1 MEISLLTEVVVCQS
15 NRQIDHQAP
24 MLLMGSC
31 FTDNI
36 GLALTRLKFPVSIN
50 PFGVIYNPLS
60 IANSLRTIMQQKTV
74 SDSDLVYDGG
84 LWHSMQFHGSF
95 SDHEK
100 FGVISKTNDTI
111 QKAHHFLKNA
121 GVLMITFGTAW
132 VYNYKKSNEIVANCH
147 KIKSNEFDRF
157 RLNVDQIVDDWM
169 PLLAELRVFNPKLQ
183 LVFTVSPIRHLK
195 DGAHGN
201 QISKAT
207 LLLAIDKLL
216 AELDNPVDYN
226 YFPSY
231 EIVNDE
237 LRDYRFYAADMIHLN
252 ETAIHFL
259 FEKFKHCFF
268 SNETRKV
275 LTEVSAIAKAVE
287 HRMLTNNPS
296 EKLKFKQSMLK
307 KIEKMNQMYPFIDFR
322 NEKKHF
328 ENL

>member
-1 MEISLLTEVVVCQS
+1 MDVKLFTEVTVPHS
-15 NRQIDHQAP
+15 KREIDYQTP
-24 MLLMGSC
+24 ILLMGSC
-31 FTDNI
+31 FSDNI
-36 GLALTRLKFPVSIN
+36 GLELSRLRFPVSVN

-60 IANSLRTIMQQKTV
+60 IANSLRTIIKNKTV
-74 SDSDLVYDGG
+74 LDSDLVYDCG
-84 LWHSMQFHGSF
+84 LWHAMQFHGSF
-95 SDHEK
+95 SDIEK
-100 FGVISKTNDTI
+100 LNVITKANDAI
-111 QKAHHFLKNA
+111 QKAHLFLKNA
-121 GVLMITFGTAW
+121 DVLMITFGTAW
-132 VYNYKKSNEIVANCH
+132 VYNYKKSSEIVANCH
-147 KIKSNEFDRF
+147 KIKSKEFDRF

-169 PLLAELRVFNPKLQ
+169 PLLAELRVFNPMLQ
-183 LVFTVSPIRHLK
+183 LVFTVSPVRHMK

-201 QISKAT
+201 QISKAA

-216 AELDNPVDYN
+216 EKLDNPIDYS

-252 ETAIHFL
+252 ETAVHFL

-275 LTEVSAIAKAVE
+275 LTEVSAIAKAAE

-296 EKLKFKQSMLK
+296 EKLKFKLSMLN